1 MERMHSEHQRPEAWV
16 PGRRREQFQVPDGFS
31 GFSLVEIMA
40 VSMKMPCA

>member
-16 PGRRREQFQVPDGFS
+16 PGRRREQVPDGFS